1 MHSAR
6 NWTWAVCA
14 WTCVIFFSS
23 TSLAEKWADASFG
36 FLSNVF
42 LHSFKEHTTSYNLVH
57 LVADKGF
64 HVTLFCVLA
73 MLLWLALGSNDRKV
87 WIILGTGAF
96 IGSCS
101 EFLQRFFPDRDPA
114 LRDVLINTGGTAL
127 GIILCLL
134 IAKMFSRPNPV
145 A

>member
-14 WTCVIFFSS
+14 WTCVIFFSA

-73 MLLWLALGSNDRKV
+73 MLLWLVLGCFV
-87 WIILGTGAF
+87 WFVLFFLGFGVF
-96 IGSCS
+96 FGSSS
-101 EFLQRFFPDRDPA
+101 EF
-114 LRDVLINTGGTAL
+114 
-127 GIILCLL
+127 
-134 IAKMFSRPNPV
+134 
-145 A
+145 